1 MENLTEKPAEGTSQP
16 FDNKKHL
23 SALYENVSGTYAFRA
38 SDPDGLS
45 AWQAA
50 FRPKLR
56 EVLGLDNMEADLSG
70 HVPKAERLESAD
82 LGSHVRER
90 WYLWVEPTVP
100 LPFYLLLPRGI
111 KPGDGLVE
119 GRPDGMDRWGGMDRD
134 GKLPLVL
141 VPHGHNHPH
150 IYVGIARDAAEEA
163 HMMEGERDIAR
174 QAAAEEGYIVIA
186 PTTRA
191 FGETRTAKAIEADKI
206 HSCRDQLVHDLLLG
220 RTPIG
225 ERVWDTSRLI
235 DWAVA
240 NLPIDAGRIAITG
253 NSGGGTISLFASA
266 CDTRIALSMPGC
278 YFCTFVGSIGTIH
291 HCECNYVPGLLRL
304 GEMYDVAGLIAP
316 RPFCAIAGRHDPIF
330 PIDHVQAAFDRLKA
344 VYEVAGA
351 GDKCELAVGEGGH
364 RFFKKPAW
372 SFVRRHFGTGT

>member
-1 MENLTEKPAEGTSQP
+1 MNNQTGKLTAGTVKP
-16 FDNKKHL
+16 FDNEIHL
-23 SALYENVSGTYAFRA
+23 NALYENVSSTYAFRA
-38 SDPDGLS
+38 SDPESLS
-45 AWQAA
+45 VWQAA

-56 EVLGLDNMEADLSG
+56 EALGLDNMASDLSG
-70 HVPKAERLESAD
+70 YVPKAERLETAD

-100 LPFYLLLPRGI
+100 LPFYLLLPKDLRRVDAS
-111 KPGDGLVE
+111 KE
-119 GRPDGMDRWGGMDRD
+119 GMDRD
-134 GKLPLVL
+134 ARPEEMNRSGKLPLVL
-141 VPHGHNHPH
+141 VPHGHNHPR
-150 IYVGIARDAAEEA
+150 IYVGLARDEAEEA

-191 FGETRTAKAIEADKI
+191 FGETRTAKDIEADKV

-278 YFCTFVGSIGTIH
+278 YFCTFVGSIGTIR

-316 RPFCAIAGRHDPIF
+316 RPFCAITGRHDPIF
-330 PIDHVQAAFDRLKA
+330 PIDHVHAAFDRLKA
-344 VYEVAGA
+344 VYAVAGA
-351 GDKCELAVGEGGH
+351 EDKCELAVGEGGH
-364 RFFKKPAW
+364 RFYKTPAW
-372 SFVRRHFGTGT
+372 DFVRRHFGAQA

>member
-1 MENLTEKPAEGTSQP
+1 MSNRSGKLAACTSKPY
-16 FDNKKHL
+16 DNEEHL
-23 SALYENVSGTYAFRA
+23 NMLYENAPKKFAFRA

-56 EVLGLDNMEADLSG
+56 EALGLDNMASDLSG
-70 HVPKAERLESAD
+70 WVPKAERLESAD

-100 LPFYLLLPRGI
+100 LPFYLLLPSGV
-111 KPGDGLVE
+111 KYGD
-119 GRPDGMDRWGGMDRD
+119 GRPDGTDQNGG
-134 GKLPLVL
+134 LPL

-150 IYVGIARDAAEEA
+150 IYVGIARDDAEEA

-174 QAAAEEGYIVIA
+174 QAAAEEGHIVIA

-191 FGETRTAKAIEADKI
+191 FGETRTAKDIRDDKM

-240 NLPIDAGRIAITG
+240 NLPIDANRIAITG

-266 CDTRIALSMPGC
+266 CETRIALSMPGC
-278 YFCTFVGSIGTIH
+278 YFCTFVGSIGMIR
-291 HCECNYVPGLLRL
+291 HCECNYVPGMLRL

-330 PIDHVQAAFDRLKA
+330 PIDHVHAAFDRLKA
-344 VYEVAGA
+344 VYAAAAAE
-351 GDKCELAVGEGGH
+351 DKCELAVGEGGH
-364 RFFKKPAW
+364 RFYKTPAW
-372 SFVRRHFGTGT
+372 DFVRRHFGTRA

>member
-1 MENLTEKPAEGTSQP
+1 
-16 FDNKKHL
+16 
-23 SALYENVSGTYAFRA
+23 
-38 SDPDGLS
+38 
-45 AWQAA
+45 
-50 FRPKLR
+50 
-56 EVLGLDNMEADLSG
+56 
-70 HVPKAERLESAD
+70 
-82 LGSHVRER
+82 
-90 WYLWVEPTVP
+90 
-100 LPFYLLLPRGI
+100 
-111 KPGDGLVE
+111 
-119 GRPDGMDRWGGMDRD
+119 
-134 GKLPLVL
+134 
-141 VPHGHNHPH
+141 
-150 IYVGIARDAAEEA
+150 
-163 HMMEGERDIAR
+163 MMEGERDIAR

-191 FGETRTAKAIEADKI
+191 FGETRTAKDIEADKV

-225 ERVWDTSRLI
+225 ERVWDMSRLI

-240 NLPIDAGRIAITG
+240 NLPIDADRIAITG
-253 NSGGGTISLFASA
+253 NSGGGTISVFASA

-330 PIDHVQAAFDRLKA
+330 PIDHVHAAFDRLKA

-364 RFFKKPAW
+364 RFFKTPAW
-372 SFVRRHFGTGT
+372 DFVRRHFGARA

>member
-1 MENLTEKPAEGTSQP
+1 MDIRTGEPAAGKVTPFDTVKP
-16 FDNKKHL
+16 FDNEVHL
-23 SALYENVSGTYAFRA
+23 RTLYENVSGTYAFRS
-38 SDPDGLS
+38 SDPEGL
-45 AWQAA
+45 ADWQAA

-56 EVLGLDNMEADLSG
+56 EALGLDNMASDLSG
-70 HVPKAERLESAD
+70 FVPKAEQLESAD

-100 LPFYLLLPRGI
+100 LPFYLLLPKGVKREDAGT
-111 KPGDGLVE
+111 KGV
-119 GRPDGMDRWGGMDRD
+119 DRD
-134 GKLPLVL
+134 EALPLVL

-150 IYVGIARDAAEEA
+150 IYVGIARDAAEDA
-163 HMMEGERDIAR
+163 HMMEGDRDIAR

-191 FGETRTAKAIEADKI
+191 FGETRTAKDIEAGKI

-235 DWAVA
+235 DWAVD
-240 NLPIDAGRIAITG
+240 NLPIDASRIAITG

-330 PIDHVQAAFDRLKA
+330 PIDQVHAAFDRLKA
-344 VYEVAGA
+344 IYAVAGA
-351 GDKCELAVGEGGH
+351 SDKCELAVGEGGH
-364 RFFKKPAW
+364 RFYKTPAW
-372 SFVRRHFGTGT
+372 DFVRRHFGARA

>member
-1 MENLTEKPAEGTSQP
+1 MDNRTGKPAAVTCKPYDQET
-16 FDNKKHL
+16 HL
-23 SALYENVSGTYAFRA
+23 NALYENVSGTYAFRA

-56 EVLGLDNMEADLSG
+56 EALGLDNMASDLSG
-70 HVPKAERLESAD
+70 YVPKAQRLESTD

-100 LPFYLLLPRGI
+100 LPFYLLLPKGVKCGDAGTYTGAGAGTGGI
-111 KPGDGLVE
+111 
-119 GRPDGMDRWGGMDRD
+119 DRD
-134 GKLPLVL
+134 EALPLVL

-150 IYVGIARDAAEEA
+150 IYVGISRDAAEEA

-191 FGETRTAKAIEADKI
+191 FGETRTAKDIEADKV

-240 NLPIDAGRIAITG
+240 NLPIDADRIAITG
-253 NSGGGTISLFASA
+253 NSGGGTISVFASA

-330 PIDHVQAAFDRLKA
+330 PIDHVHAAFDRLKA

-364 RFFKKPAW
+364 RFFKTPAW
-372 SFVRRHFGTGT
+372 DFVRRHFGART

>member
-1 MENLTEKPAEGTSQP
+1 MDERTGKPAAGTVTPFDTIKP
-16 FDNKKHL
+16 FDNEVHL
-23 SALYENVSGTYAFRA
+23 RTLYENVSGTYAFRS
-38 SDPDGLS
+38 SDPEGLS

-56 EVLGLDNMEADLSG
+56 EALGLDNMASDLSG
-70 HVPKAERLESAD
+70 FVPKAERLESAD

-100 LPFYLLLPRGI
+100 LPFYLLLPKGV
-111 KPGDGLVE
+111 KPEDADTKGV
-119 GRPDGMDRWGGMDRD
+119 DRD
-134 GKLPLVL
+134 AALPLVL
-141 VPHGHNHPH
+141 VPHGHNHPQ
-150 IYVGIARDAAEEA
+150 IYVGIARDAAEDA
-163 HMMEGERDIAR
+163 HMMEGDRDIAR

-191 FGETRTAKAIEADKI
+191 FGETRTAKDIEADKI

-235 DWAVA
+235 DWAVD

-330 PIDHVQAAFDRLKA
+330 PIDQVHAAFDRLKA
-344 VYEVAGA
+344 IYAVAGA
-351 GDKCELAVGEGGH
+351 SDKCELAVGEGGH
-364 RFFKKPAW
+364 RFYKMPAW
-372 SFVRRHFGTGT
+372 DFVRRHFGARA